1 MCLTYLCCQAHTTP
15 STAKGS
21 HPTFHKGLK
30 VITTPGADATLNYSW
45 GFFSGEI
52 LAPKGCAV
60 AAGLTLGLG
69 HEVSF
74 AMDSISQFLG
84 FAVPWLSIT
93 SLTHFFVPLTS
104 SSPSHHTWLFLS
116 PLIPLQAQ
124 ISAEAL
130 PHFPFPKM
138 RIPKLPQIP
147 NLQAFTPS
155 PPNTELFKT
164 NARKCCPESPGKE
177 DWWPQQEDLWLQK
190 EDLGPGMRI

>member
-1 MCLTYLCCQAHTTP
+1 M
-15 STAKGS
+15 
-21 HPTFHKGLK
+21 
-30 VITTPGADATLNYSW
+30 
-45 GFFSGEI
+45 
-52 LAPKGCAV
+52 

-69 HEVSF
+69 HVVSF
-74 AMDSISQFLG
+74 AMDSISQLLG
-84 FAVPWLSIT
+84 FAVLWLSIT

-155 PPNTELFKT
+155 PPNTELCKT
-164 NARKCCPESPGKE
+164 EMQGNAALKVLGRRIGGPSRRIYGFRRRI
-177 DWWPQQEDLWLQK
+177 WAQE
-190 EDLGPGMRI
+190 